1 LQEALRW
8 WDHWLKD
15 IDTGLM
21 IEPMLRAWMTDSFR
35 PSPFHRELPGR
46 WIAGPWPSPNIE
58 LHRLH
63 LTNAGLQPTPA
74 SLTQREVCSPLTVGK
89 QGGAWC
95 PFGRGDDLA
104 GDQRDDDACSLVFD
118 TAPLD
123 ASIEILGAPI
133 ITLDLSVDRPQANLI
148 VRLCDVDSDGA
159 SLRITYGVLNLAH
172 REGHET
178 PTPLEPGRRYRVRIQ
193 LNDAGSVIPAGHRIR
208 VAISTAYWPMV
219 WPSAE
224 KATVT
229 IIESSIVLPV
239 RGKGAA
245 DAQLLPLSR
254 PETAA
259 PEPTTEIRPGVVRI
273 DRVGLELGT
282 ESSFE
287 AHLDGDDPLSAEVTM
302 RQSQTVS
309 RGHWRVRIDTQMR
322 MSCTHDAFR
331 LYASL
336 RACDNDV
343 EVCCREWSSEIPR
356 SLV

>member
-1 LQEALRW
+1 MAGSAAVVQWPRRHDGHLLGRVQCVAGRC
-8 WDHWLKD
+8 
-15 IDTGLM
+15 TPSSG
-21 IEPMLRAWMTDSFR
+21 IEGHHYDLLDRR
-35 PSPFHRELPGR
+35 PLSRR
-46 WIAGPWPSPNIE
+46 
-58 LHRLH
+58 
-63 LTNAGLQPTPA
+63 
-74 SLTQREVCSPLTVGK
+74 C
-89 QGGAWC
+89 
-95 PFGRGDDLA
+95 DDQA

-118 TAPLD
+118 TTPLD
-123 ASIEILGAPI
+123 ASIEIFGAPI

-148 VRLCDVDSDGA
+148 VRLCDVHSDGA

-193 LNDAGSVIPAGHRIR
+193 LNDAGNIIPAGHRIR

-219 WPSAE
+219 WPFAE

-229 IIESSIVLPV
+229 IIESSIELPV

-245 DAQLLPLSR
+245 DAQFLPLSR

-273 DRVGLELGT
+273 DRLGLELGT
-282 ESSFE
+282 ESCFE
-287 AHLDGDDPLSAEVTM
+287 AHLDGDNPLSAEVTM

-309 RGHWRVRIDTQMR
+309 HGHWQVRIDTQMR
-322 MSCTHDAFR
+322 MSCTRDAF
-331 LYASL
+331 LLHASL

-343 EVCCREWSSEIPR
+343 EVCYREWSSEFPR
-356 SLV
+356 CLV